1 MPQVHKDQRN
11 NTGTKQIRCTNPFRF
26 RLWYSGR
33 DGIQRTIRPYRRP
46 VDDLSGLSGLGACH
60 HQHSMIN
67 RVAEKLDGGRLGA
80 CHHHIELCFGGV
92 ELVISGNI
100 HCRCQVDSVY
110 AFRPM
115 ASSTSR

>member
-1 MPQVHKDQRN
+1 MNLPDLFLRSVGNRADPR
-11 NTGTKQIRCTNPFRF
+11 
-26 RLWYSGR
+26 RLPALR
-33 DGIQRTIRPYRRP
+33 I
-46 VDDLSGLSGLGACH
+46 
-60 HQHSMIN
+60 
-67 RVAEKLDGGRLGA
+67 GRLGA